1 MDNAG
6 VVFLAVAGGMICGAV
21 LIAGIA
27 FTYFRVFTKAAPPF
41 PTSPLPPALPRAPQP
56 MSDHVLE
63 APILPSAGDQYRTIG
78 FDSSALDNMPWL
90 DGIGGVVAGQ
100 RININLEETVLGR
113 SRVCDIQ
120 LHDPKISRQ
129 HAMLRL
135 YKGRY
140 FLQDMQSSRGTLVN
154 SQPVQTHLLEDGDQ
168 IRMGDSVMIFRA
180 PASPTT

>member
-6 VVFLAVAGGMICGAV
+6 VVFVAVVGGMVCGAV
-21 LIAGIA
+21 IIAGVA
-27 FTYFRVFTKAAPPF
+27 FAYFRVIAPKKPSYPPAPVAAP
-41 PTSPLPPALPRAPQP
+41 LPRPSQP
-56 MSDHVLE
+56 MPDHAIE
-63 APILPSAGDQYRTIG
+63 APLLPSASDQYRTIG
-78 FDSSALDNMPWL
+78 FDSSPLKDMPWL

-168 IRMGDSVMIFRA
+168 IRLGDSVMIFRV
-180 PASPTT
+180 PSLS

>member
-1 MDNAG
+1 VPDH
-6 VVFLAVAGGMICGAV
+6 AVESPV
-21 LIAGIA
+21 LP
-27 FTYFRVFTKAAPPF
+27 AA
-41 PTSPLPPALPRAPQP
+41 
-56 MSDHVLE
+56 DE
-63 APILPSAGDQYRTIG
+63 YRTIG
-78 FDSSALDNMPWL
+78 FDSSPLKDMPWL

-113 SRVCDIQ
+113 SRVCDVQ

-168 IRMGDSVMIFRA
+168 IRLGDSVMIFRT
-180 PASPTT
+180 ASIS